1 MSFVLAVKWILAP
14 ACVLLGSASCYVAY
28 MNPPDKRPFQV
39 RDLFG
44 TIFTRHKAGDRT
56 KVQLLIE
63 GILGIA
69 IGVALFTGF

>member
-14 ACVLLGSASCYVAY
+14 ACVAVGGALYYVAHLK
-28 MNPPDKRPFQV
+28 PPDKRRFQV

-44 TIFTRHKAGDRT
+44 TIFTRHKVGDQT

-69 IGVALFTGF
+69 IGVALFTVF